1 MAAVTL
7 AQVGQGDPAV
17 LAHPGFRSFPAC
29 ALPLQTDA
37 ARAEYDSTGRLI
49 WNAGRLS
56 KDMHIALSA
65 YASCFDQIQR
75 ISAEGLTPRASWYTN
90 LQKAQARL
98 KLDDLDRPISAPKEA
113 PVNRFAR
120 FGFPDRR

>member
-1 MAAVTL
+1 MGKASL

-17 LAHPGFRSFPAC
+17 LAHPGYRAFPPC

-37 ARAEYDSTGRLI
+37 ARLEYDSTGRLI

-75 ISAEGLTPRASWYTN
+75 ITAEGMTPRASWYTN
-90 LQKAQARL
+90 LQKALARL
-98 KLDDLDRPISAPKEA
+98 KLDDIDKPISAPKEA
-113 PVNRFAR
+113 PINRFAW
-120 FGFPDRR
+120 FGFPQRR

>member
-1 MAAVTL
+1 MLKPSL
-7 AQVGQGDPAV
+7 AQVGQGDPVV
-17 LAHPGFRSFPAC
+17 LAHPGFRAFPPS

-56 KDMHIALSA
+56 KSMHIALSA

-98 KLDDLDRPISAPKEA
+98 KLDDIDKPISAPQEA
-113 PVNRFAR
+113 PINRFAW
-120 FGFPDRR
+120 FGFPNRR